1 MQRPAL
7 PATCRTAAPAQITI
21 LMAPQYQLILHTSLH
36 SLQHLF
42 SYFHIFRD
50 RGNLFLFVIH
60 HTPTIYFAVTKPIIR
75 FFKPTQTREFIY
87 NQLVSIVLCRQA
99 RKLDAN
105 TGYRCTSRTA
115 IESGRTPRA
124 GSDLITWQQPRSPRP
139 RPALSTPQWN
149 SSAPI
154 DSLNRVINNLN
165 TWSVGGDHYHRKY
178 FIALN
183 IVKRAEG

>member
-1 MQRPAL
+1 MHL
-7 PATCRTAAPAQITI
+7 PN
-21 LMAPQYQLILHTSLH
+21 LHKQEGL
-36 SLQHLF
+36 
-42 SYFHIFRD
+42 D
-50 RGNLFLFVIH
+50 MW
-60 HTPTIYFAVTKPIIR
+60 K
-75 FFKPTQTREFIY
+75 Y
-87 NQLVSIVLCRQA
+87 NQLVSIILCRHA

-115 IESGRTPRA
+115 VESGRTAR
-124 GSDLITWQQPRSPRP
+124 SDLITWQQPRSPRP

-165 TWSVGGDHYHRKY
+165 TWSVGGGHYHRKY

-183 IVKRAEG
+183 IVKRAEGWKLRPTGRGRRVSGLYCARCLAD